1 VTAATLKMNT
11 MKIISQKEVDNVLKL
26 SPLERYKYTV
36 KWVADGGVIYTL
48 ARQGTIAI
56 ANLETSRWFPSG
68 VRKFSL
74 PYLQKAPGAVMKVMK
89 INLEVFE
96 AEVMPLISKEAYLLN
111 IFSVEDKSGFVVGLD
126 EFITDL
132 HEELS
137 NYG

>member
-1 VTAATLKMNT
+1 

-56 ANLETSRWFPSG
+56 ANLENQQVVSFWSAEVFASLSAKGAWSG
-68 VRKFSL
+68 
-74 PYLQKAPGAVMKVMK
+74 YEVMK